1 MIFDRRRSP
10 ASGEGKAGKNQAVCD
25 YTLFLY
31 LFVYCGLLAPL
42 AVLFELN
49 FTLHLFAVF
58 ATPVVN
64 SFACAAGELDEVIL

>member
-1 MIFDRRRSP
+1 MLFWRQLVYHLPKLPRI
-10 ASGEGKAGKNQAVCD
+10 ACD

-58 ATPVVN
+58 ATPIVN
-64 SFACAAGELDEVIL
+64 PFTCAAGELDEVIL